1 MLPTRASKVCKK
13 KNNKEIKLA
22 SMTNFGILHKDALG
36 SRACCPLSIVDA
48 GVEGLC
54 ENVNCLAI

>member
-1 MLPTRASKVCKK
+1 
-13 KNNKEIKLA
+13 
-22 SMTNFGILHKDALG
+22 MTNFGILHKDALG
-36 SRACCPLSIVDA
+36 SRACCPLSVVDK